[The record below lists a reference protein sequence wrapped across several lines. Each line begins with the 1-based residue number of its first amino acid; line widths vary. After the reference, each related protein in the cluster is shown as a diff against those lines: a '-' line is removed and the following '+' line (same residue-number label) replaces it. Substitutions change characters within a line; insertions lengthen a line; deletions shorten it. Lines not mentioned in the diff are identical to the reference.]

1 MKQEE
6 SVKQYL
12 IGKLKQEHCLW
23 SYDNDSI
30 HDMPDDVLIELVM
43 LYLDIDEINMLFSIF
58 SYKKMKKAW
67 IENVVAQGERYYNLN
82 YFFAWYYFHAKC
94 PRSYVKAMATRQL
107 NKRLAA

>member
-1 MKQEE
+1 MKQDA
-6 SVKQYL
+6 SVKPYL
-12 IGKLKQEHCLW
+12 IEKLKQEHCLW
-23 SYDNDSI
+23 SYD
-30 HDMPDDVLIELVM
+30 LIELVM

-58 SYKKMKKAW
+58 SYKKMKRAW

-82 YFFAWYYFHAKC
+82 YFFAWYYFHAKR

>member
-30 HDMPDDVLIELVM
+30 HYMPDDVLIELVM

-58 SYKKMKKAW
+58 SYKKMKMPS
-67 IENVVAQGERYYNLN
+67 V
-82 YFFAWYYFHAKC
+82 HA
-94 PRSYVKAMATRQL
+94 AM
-107 NKRLAA
+107 